1 MKNLRICL
9 QQITCSGG
17 IFEQGLTYEKPDT
30 GSYSSIGEEDEEIEE
45 EVQGDSGSEL
55 ATFAKDMIHKR
66 IQTRIFSRLLAF
78 LRAIFIC
85 YKC

>member
-1 MKNLRICL
+1 M
-9 QQITCSGG
+9 
-17 IFEQGLTYEKPDT
+17 
-30 GSYSSIGEEDEEIEE
+30 
-45 EVQGDSGSEL
+45 QGDSGSEL